1 MKKPDC
7 FMKSLL
13 VATLLPGSSVFALQ
27 QAPSPATAQA
37 PGDPNAS
44 KPAPPIPADAP
55 HAADIAAAR
64 QVAEAWIQLLDQ
76 GRFDE
81 AYQQLGPTARRQISQ
96 AQWRQELKAT
106 REKSGKLD
114 SRIFQYP
121 NFTTTLRGAPAGNY
135 VVLNYLCT
143 FASHRSSPETIVMAK
158 GAAGWHVAGFSVA

>member
-1 MKKPDC
+1 MKKTDL
-7 FMKSLL
+7 FATHL
-13 VATLLPGSSVFALQ
+13 VLATLLSGSLASAQ
-27 QAPSPATAQA
+27 QAPAAPAASAA
-37 PGDPNAS
+37 PADPNAG
-44 KPAPPIPADAP
+44 KPAPPLPADAP

-81 AYQQLGPTARRQISQ
+81 AYQQMGPTARRQISQ
-96 AQWRQELKAT
+96 QQWREQLKAT

-121 NFTTTLRGAPAGNY
+121 NFTTTLRGAPAGEY